1 MAILERLLS
10 QALKLS
16 VRVSLNVSSG
26 NGIPISSNKMQ
37 KKQII
42 SVSLSPFCY
51 SHYQELA

>member
-42 SVSLSPFCY
+42 SVSLSPLCY